1 MLLTKQV
8 VQVQNICQ
16 WAVTTWTKSRGSFYV
31 TVRVKLARYVC
42 NSESKWKLLDE
53 VENTIC
59 TCIKA
64 RKGND
69 PILHRVSNT
78 VQSSI
83 LCNTGYCNLHHVHRF
98 QIRDLY
104 KKRKASSEQ
113 KKTQRSFCLRL
124 VYISIRTNWRY
135 NANVTPQSD
144 CQWYGT
150 NLLLNTFLPG
160 LSKGKARVEIPASF
174 FFFVEL
180 QIAVKFLNT
189 HERRSDACLTFWLIS
204 TWHGVMAEE
213 ERFIR
218 AKSAQILC
226 IIRSKRIQIMHK
238 AFAVDSR

>member
-1 MLLTKQV
+1 MKLKTQ
-8 VQVQNICQ
+8 
-16 WAVTTWTKSRGSFYV
+16 F
-31 TVRVKLARYVC
+31 VRVLKHEKGMTRF
-42 NSESKWKLLDE
+42 
-53 VENTIC
+53 C
-59 TCIKA
+59 T
-64 RKGND
+64 GW
-69 PILHRVSNT
+69 V
-78 VQSSI
+78 I
-83 LCNTGYCNLHHVHRF
+83 LCKAVYCAIQDIVIYITFIAFRSVIC
-98 QIRDLY
+98 IRNERHLRN
-104 KKRKASSEQ
+104 KKRHKEVSVYDLFISAFEQ
-113 KKTQRSFCLRL
+113 
-124 VYISIRTNWRY
+124 NWRY

-174 FFFVEL
+174 FFFVQL

-204 TWHGVMAEE
+204 SWHGVMAEE